1 MKESRYVYGWLAL
14 LAFAFIALSAF
25 AGPRVIVPQLPT
37 PERPLAE
44 VEMNV
49 VFSTGTATDNKWTL
63 TIERDAATRRTAST
77 IFHRR

>member
-44 VEMNV
+44 VETNV
-49 VFSTGTATDNKWTL
+49 VFSTLHGNGYGQQM
-63 TIERDAATRRTAST
+63 DADD
-77 IFHRR
+77 